1 VSHYSEQLSPTQK
14 SIWIKQNLYP
24 QSAIF
29 NVGGYV
35 ELKGDLDADLLIK
48 AFLLRLKAIDVFE
61 LTSELFSAA
70 DSEFPP
76 YKCFSFDF
84 SEPLNDSKNCL
95 EWMERDIK
103 ETIDYNSCLLYVTI
117 LKASSKHHFLYFK
130 AHHIVIDGFSFE
142 LLIGQASK
150 IYKDLLKSQ
159 MSDLSWEA
167 FRYSDFII
175 ENRAYEGS
183 PAYLKDKEF
192 WINKLKIAQWGQGFE
207 SIIES
212 GQTPDF
218 LAQRKQVSLFRRDF
232 EQIARL
238 CETHSCSVFHYFIAV
253 ILVLN
258 KKYGNSSCML
268 GLPVFN
274 RSNRKFKS
282 TIGVFIN
289 VVPFYIDFSAA
300 ESFRNLLQ
308 RVKKEIREIYRHQR
322 FPIHDLHDELDLN
335 SNYYNLLF
343 SYQKINYEDNLYATD
358 SKSVYLNS
366 GEQEE
371 DLVIHLLE
379 YSASEDLT
387 LAFDFKV
394 NLFSEK
400 IISDLMLD
408 FQDLLLCFLG
418 TPDQIISEAKLVSI
432 KEAELLIGMQE
443 RQPVTPSF
451 DTTFIELFSAQC
463 LVSPNSIAVVFE
475 DRSMT
480 YRELDELSN
489 RFGHYILETYS
500 VQRDDL
506 IGLCLDR
513 SEWLF
518 VCLLGVLKAGAAYV
532 PIDPEYPAERILYMQ
547 QNSGCLG
554 VIDSVALDTFRKDQN
569 RYSSG
574 SLDRT
579 IRGSDLAY
587 VIYTSGSTGH
597 PKGVMV
603 EHHSLVNIGLSWRA
617 HYKLDTFPVRL
628 LQLASFSFDVFAG
641 DYLRVFLHGGTLIL
655 CPAEMR
661 LEVKSLYDI
670 LIFHRISIFESTPGL
685 VFPLF
690 EHLSQQGHRLPDL
703 RLLILGSDVVNG
715 AGFNRL
721 LENVPAGLRVVNS
734 YGLTECTIDSSYF
747 EPTPGYRAQ
756 GPVPI
761 GKAFDHTNLYVLDEH
776 QGLLPAG
783 VRGELCISGAGLA
796 RGYLHNP
803 ELTSMKFIAHPFVE
817 GERLYCTGDLVRRL
831 PSGDL
836 EFIGRKD
843 DQVKIRGYRI
853 ELGEIENVLLGFAR
867 VEGVKVVSRKVGSG
881 ENELVA
887 YLVSSSDLNVAELRK
902 YLEGKLPSYMHPGYY
917 VQLGELPLTANG
929 KIDVKALPNP
939 ENHGLSSGIEFI
951 APESEGE
958 KHLAAIWELIL
969 NRTGVGKKDNF
980 FTLGGHS
987 LKATRLLNLIR
998 KEFGIR
1004 VELKDLFLNPILE
1017 DQAALLLK
1025 SRTQSYIPISRVS
1038 ASPDGLYELSSSQKR
1053 LWVLSQF
1060 EQGRVAYN
1068 IPGLFELNGEL
1079 DIDALEQSFQK
1090 LIDRHEILRTCFVEN
1105 GESVPM
1111 QSILREEEVHFK
1123 LASSDLRNSTNQEE
1137 QLKQAIREDQQIS
1150 FDLTKGPLIRASL
1163 FHLGEHKWVFSFV
1176 IHHLISD
1183 GWSTGIL
1190 VNEISVLYNS
1200 LVRKK
1205 ETELPPLKL
1214 QYKDYSSWQQAQLLS
1229 KDMEEAKIYWLK
1241 QFAGSLPVLEMS
1253 GDYRR
1258 PSIKTYS
1265 GGSVTRKI
1273 DSGIIRKIK
1282 QSAKELDATLYMSLL
1297 AGVYA
1302 LLYRYTGQSDIILG
1316 TPVAGRTHSDLED
1329 QIGLYVNTLALRTR
1343 FKGEYSYIE
1352 LLRAVHEV
1360 TLNAFAYECYPFDL
1374 LVDELQLSMDM
1385 SRNALFDV
1393 MVILH
1398 NNDGNQIQARAME
1411 GIQLSPHPG
1420 FDKQTG
1426 LFDLDFDFREVGE
1439 DLHLTLKYNGD
1450 IYKEQSVVR
1459 LAHHF
1464 ERLLDAMVSS
1474 PLTALSSLE
1483 YLSESDK
1490 QQQLQSLNRSG
1501 VNYPQHKTII
1511 DLFEEQS
1518 LLAPDSVAI
1527 RFEGIELTYTELNE
1541 VSNKLGAYLA
1551 ESSSIGANDLVGIRL
1566 DRSEW
1571 MIIAMLGILK
1581 SGGAYVPIDPNY
1593 PQERIDYMIE
1603 DSRCKAVVDLEY
1615 LGRFVKEQGSLNK
1628 NNPERRPHSS
1638 DLAYVIY
1645 TSGTTGKPKGTLIEH
1660 RNVVRLFVTDEPLFD
1675 FNSGDV
1681 WTLFHSYCFD
1691 FSVWEI
1697 YGALL
1702 FGGTLVVV
1710 PSLTAKDPQLFT
1722 ELMID
1727 EGVTVLNQT
1736 PSSFYQVIS
1745 AETGNRPLS
1754 LRYVIFGGESLS
1766 PGKLKEWKGRNPK
1779 TKLINMYGITETTV
1793 HVTFKELSDE
1803 DISDNSGNIGLPI
1816 PTLSCYVL
1824 DNHQNLLP
1832 LGAAGEL
1839 YVGGAGV
1846 ARGYLNREELT
1857 AEKFILSP
1865 FYEGEILY
1873 KSGDRVRLLESGELE
1888 YHGRIDDQV
1897 KIRGYRIELG
1907 EIENVLQGHD
1917 SVESVVVLPVSRESG
1932 EKELVAY
1939 LVSPLQL
1946 NLTQLRQFLD
1956 QHLPSYMHPAYFVQL
1971 DQLSLTTNGKIDK
1984 KALPSPFGLGIESG
1998 RAYRAPH
2005 TIYELKLS
2013 QIWSDLLGRT
2023 EIGVEDNFFALGGHS
2038 LKVTRLLSR
2047 IQKEFNVKIALKDLF
2062 LHAVLEDQARL
2073 IGSSHTSLYHS
2084 ISPAPVQMDGLYEL
2098 SSAQSRLW
2106 VLSQFEQ
2113 GSEAYHMPGIYEFE
2127 GVVDVQALE
2136 SSFRK
2141 LIARHEILR
2150 TSFLTDGD
2158 GNPKQFIVGEND
2170 FTFKLGVVNLSARK
2184 DLEGELKGMIV
2195 EDQKKAFDF
2204 VQGPLLRAGLYR
2216 MSEHRWVLSYVMH
2229 HLISDGW
2236 SMGLL
2241 IKEVQYYYNGLVKG
2255 ESVVLPPLKLQY
2267 KDYSF
2272 WQQKGLEATENNN
2285 SRNYWMKEFAGEVPV
2300 LEIPSDHLRPSV
2312 KTYRGSSLTF
2322 QLNGSTV
2329 ETLKEFV
2336 QSQGATLF
2344 MGLLSGVY
2352 ALLYRYTNQEDIVI
2366 GSPVAGRDHGDLEGQ
2381 LGLYLNTLALRTR
2394 FNGSD
2399 SYKELLA
2406 RVRGVTLE
2414 GFAHQSYPFDALV
2427 EELRLQRDMSRNA
2440 LFDVMVVLQN
2450 TEGNEALEDGMEG
2463 LRLKPYTGYE
2473 TETGLFDLDFEF
2485 EEVGEGLCLTLEYNT
2500 DLFEKSSILQ
2510 IGNHFESLLTALI
2523 ISPHLP
2529 LSSLSFLSDEE
2540 KNQELQVS
2548 TKPVTPSFDTTFI
2561 ELFSAQCLVS
2571 PNSIA
2576 VVFEDRSMTYRELDE
2591 LSNRF
2596 GHYILETYSVQRDDL
2611 IGLCLDRSEWLFVCL
2626 LGVLKA
2632 GAAYVPIDPEYP
2644 AERILYMQQNSG
2656 CLGVIDSVAL
2666 DTFRKDQNR
2675 YSSGS
2680 LDRTIRGSDLA
2691 YVIYTSGSTG
2701 HPKGVMVEHHS
2712 LVNIGLSWR
2721 AHYKLDTFPVRLLQ
2735 LASFSFDVFAG
2746 DYLRVFLHGGTLILC
2761 PAEMRLEVKSLYDIL
2776 IFHRISIFESTPGL
2790 VFPLFEHLSQQGHRL
2805 PDLRLLILGSDVV
2818 NGAGFNRLLENVPA
2832 GLRVVNSYGLTECTI
2847 DSSYFEPTPGYRAQ
2861 GPVPIGK
2868 AFDHTNLYVLD
2879 EHQGLLPAGV
2889 RGELCISGAGLARGY
2904 LHNPELTSMKFIA
2917 HPFVEGER
2925 LYCTGDLVRRLP
2937 SGDLEF
2943 IGRKDDQVKIRGYRI
2958 ELGEI
2963 ENVLLGFARVEGVKV
2978 VSRKVGSGENELV
2991 AYLVSSSDLN
3001 VAELRKYL
3009 EGKLPSYMHP
3019 GYYVQLGELPLT
3031 ANGKIDVK
3039 ALPNPENHGLS
3050 SGIEFIAPESE
3061 TEIKLSQIW
3070 SDLLGRTEIGMR
3082 DNFFALGGH
3091 SLKATRLLSRIQ
3103 KEFEVKL
3110 SLKDLFQFSV
3120 LEDQVRLIGRS
3131 HTARF
3136 KTITKAPL
3144 QLDGLYELS
3153 SAQSRLWVLSQFV
3166 QGSEAYHMTGLYEFE
3181 GAVDELALESSF
3193 RKLIARHEILRT
3205 IFREDKEG
3213 NPKQFIVGE
3222 NDFSF
3227 KLGVVDLRD
3236 QIDQSQELEKL
3247 IGKEHQVGFDLKHG
3261 PLLRAVLYR
3270 MSEHRWVF
3278 SYVMHHLISDGWSMG
3293 LLIKEIQQSYNAIVR
3308 GESITPAPLDLQ
3320 YKDYSF
3326 WQQRGLEGSETN
3338 TSRLYWMN
3346 QFEDSVP
3353 VLEMPSDRVRP
3364 SVKTFNGSS
3373 VKFQLNRST
3382 VETLKE
3388 FVQSQGAT
3396 LFMGLLSGVYALLY
3410 RYTNQEDIVIGSPV
3424 AGRDHGDL
3432 EGQLGLYLNTLALRT
3447 RFNGS
3452 DSYKELLARVRGVTL
3467 EGFAHQ
3473 SYPFDALVEELRLQ
3487 RDMSRNALFDVMVVL
3502 QNTEGNE
3509 APEDGMEGLR
3519 LRPYTGYEKETGLFD
3534 LDFEFEEEGDEL
3546 YLSLEFNS
3554 DIFDTLAMKRAV
3566 THFDQLLQMM
3576 VSNPAE
3582 AISRIDYLDKS
3593 EKDLLRSF
3601 YQLAP
3606 VAEPKSTT
3614 FVHLAEAQ
3622 CKQTPDQIAVVDEG
3636 REITYREL
3644 HEEANRFARFLLN
3657 NFQVR
3662 PNELVGV
3669 MLEKSERL
3677 IVSILGILKSGA
3689 AYVPIDP
3696 DYPEERIQ
3704 FMVTDSKCRLVIDQE
3719 MWSLYLSER
3728 STHSPGFLEN
3738 NCQPGDLAY
3747 VIYTSGSTGEPKGVM
3762 VEHKSLVSIQESWK
3776 KAYELDAFEIALL
3789 QLASVS
3795 FDVFAGDLCRSLLN
3809 GGRMILCTNRMKL
3822 DVEQL
3827 YHLLQD
3833 NEITILEGTP
3843 GLIAPLLEY
3852 ISAIPDHV
3860 NYLKMLI
3867 LGSDT
3872 VSPALFERIRKQVPG
3887 VRVVNSYGTTET
3899 TIDSTYFEVEGSE
3912 LLSPDLFT
3920 TPIGKPFSNT
3930 SIYILDREKH
3940 LHPIGI
3946 SGEIYI
3952 GGYGLARGYLHNLE
3966 LTARKFI
3973 PDPFRPGERM
3983 YKTGD
3988 HGRWLSD
3995 GNIEFLG
4002 RQDDQVK
4009 IRGFRIELGEIEH
4022 ALLSNERIL
4031 NAVVLAKQDM
4041 TGEKCLV
4048 AYAESHDELTTN
4060 QIQDYLADK
4069 LPLYMIPAY
4078 CVVVEKF
4085 PVTLNGKID
4094 KIKLLSLDNSEADRR
4109 SKYEAPTTKTEELLV
4124 SLWEGIL
4131 GVENVGVRDNF
4142 FELGGHSLK
4151 AVRLKSKIQT
4161 LFDIEVDMA
4170 TVFQYPEIFALAK
4183 YIDVVVSNNVI
4194 SVEESENADVLMI

>member
-443 RQPVTPSF
+443 RQ
-451 DTTFIELFSAQC
+451 
-463 LVSPNSIAVVFE
+463 
-475 DRSMT
+475 
-480 YRELDELSN
+480 
-489 RFGHYILETYS
+489 
-500 VQRDDL
+500 
-506 IGLCLDR
+506 
-513 SEWLF
+513 
-518 VCLLGVLKAGAAYV
+518 
-532 PIDPEYPAERILYMQ
+532 
-547 QNSGCLG
+547 
-554 VIDSVALDTFRKDQN
+554 
-569 RYSSG
+569 
-574 SLDRT
+574 
-579 IRGSDLAY
+579 
-587 VIYTSGSTGH
+587 
-597 PKGVMV
+597 
-603 EHHSLVNIGLSWRA
+603 
-617 HYKLDTFPVRL
+617 
-628 LQLASFSFDVFAG
+628 
-641 DYLRVFLHGGTLIL
+641 
-655 CPAEMR
+655 
-661 LEVKSLYDI
+661 
-670 LIFHRISIFESTPGL
+670 
-685 VFPLF
+685 
-690 EHLSQQGHRLPDL
+690 
-703 RLLILGSDVVNG
+703 
-715 AGFNRL
+715 
-721 LENVPAGLRVVNS
+721 
-734 YGLTECTIDSSYF
+734 
-747 EPTPGYRAQ
+747 
-756 GPVPI
+756 
-761 GKAFDHTNLYVLDEH
+761 
-776 QGLLPAG
+776 
-783 VRGELCISGAGLA
+783 
-796 RGYLHNP
+796 
-803 ELTSMKFIAHPFVE
+803 
-817 GERLYCTGDLVRRL
+817 
-831 PSGDL
+831 
-836 EFIGRKD
+836 
-843 DQVKIRGYRI
+843 
-853 ELGEIENVLLGFAR
+853 
-867 VEGVKVVSRKVGSG
+867 
-881 ENELVA
+881 
-887 YLVSSSDLNVAELRK
+887 
-902 YLEGKLPSYMHPGYY
+902 
-917 VQLGELPLTANG
+917 
-929 KIDVKALPNP
+929 
-939 ENHGLSSGIEFI
+939 
-951 APESEGE
+951 
-958 KHLAAIWELIL
+958 
-969 NRTGVGKKDNF
+969 
-980 FTLGGHS
+980 
-987 LKATRLLNLIR
+987 
-998 KEFGIR
+998 
-1004 VELKDLFLNPILE
+1004 
-1017 DQAALLLK
+1017 
-1025 SRTQSYIPISRVS
+1025 
-1038 ASPDGLYELSSSQKR
+1038 
-1053 LWVLSQF
+1053 
-1060 EQGRVAYN
+1060 
-1068 IPGLFELNGEL
+1068 
-1079 DIDALEQSFQK
+1079 
-1090 LIDRHEILRTCFVEN
+1090 
-1105 GESVPM
+1105 
-1111 QSILREEEVHFK
+1111 
-1123 LASSDLRNSTNQEE
+1123 
-1137 QLKQAIREDQQIS
+1137 
-1150 FDLTKGPLIRASL
+1150 
-1163 FHLGEHKWVFSFV
+1163 
-1176 IHHLISD
+1176 
-1183 GWSTGIL
+1183 
-1190 VNEISVLYNS
+1190 
-1200 LVRKK
+1200 
-1205 ETELPPLKL
+1205 
-1214 QYKDYSSWQQAQLLS
+1214 
-1229 KDMEEAKIYWLK
+1229 
-1241 QFAGSLPVLEMS
+1241 
-1253 GDYRR
+1253 
-1258 PSIKTYS
+1258 
-1265 GGSVTRKI
+1265 
-1273 DSGIIRKIK
+1273 
-1282 QSAKELDATLYMSLL
+1282 
-1297 AGVYA
+1297 
-1302 LLYRYTGQSDIILG
+1302 
-1316 TPVAGRTHSDLED
+1316 
-1329 QIGLYVNTLALRTR
+1329 
-1343 FKGEYSYIE
+1343 
-1352 LLRAVHEV
+1352 
-1360 TLNAFAYECYPFDL
+1360 
-1374 LVDELQLSMDM
+1374 
-1385 SRNALFDV
+1385 
-1393 MVILH
+1393 
-1398 NNDGNQIQARAME
+1398 
-1411 GIQLSPHPG
+1411 
-1420 FDKQTG
+1420 
-1426 LFDLDFDFREVGE
+1426 
-1439 DLHLTLKYNGD
+1439 
-1450 IYKEQSVVR
+1450 
-1459 LAHHF
+1459 
-1464 ERLLDAMVSS
+1464 
-1474 PLTALSSLE
+1474 
-1483 YLSESDK
+1483 
-1490 QQQLQSLNRSG
+1490 
-1501 VNYPQHKTII
+1501 
-1511 DLFEEQS
+1511 
-1518 LLAPDSVAI
+1518 
-1527 RFEGIELTYTELNE
+1527 
-1541 VSNKLGAYLA
+1541 
-1551 ESSSIGANDLVGIRL
+1551 
-1566 DRSEW
+1566 
-1571 MIIAMLGILK
+1571 
-1581 SGGAYVPIDPNY
+1581 
-1593 PQERIDYMIE
+1593 
-1603 DSRCKAVVDLEY
+1603 
-1615 LGRFVKEQGSLNK
+1615 
-1628 NNPERRPHSS
+1628 
-1638 DLAYVIY
+1638 
-1645 TSGTTGKPKGTLIEH
+1645 
-1660 RNVVRLFVTDEPLFD
+1660 
-1675 FNSGDV
+1675 
-1681 WTLFHSYCFD
+1681 
-1691 FSVWEI
+1691 
-1697 YGALL
+1697 
-1702 FGGTLVVV
+1702 
-1710 PSLTAKDPQLFT
+1710 
-1722 ELMID
+1722 
-1727 EGVTVLNQT
+1727 
-1736 PSSFYQVIS
+1736 
-1745 AETGNRPLS
+1745 
-1754 LRYVIFGGESLS
+1754 
-1766 PGKLKEWKGRNPK
+1766 
-1779 TKLINMYGITETTV
+1779 
-1793 HVTFKELSDE
+1793 
-1803 DISDNSGNIGLPI
+1803 
-1816 PTLSCYVL
+1816 
-1824 DNHQNLLP
+1824 
-1832 LGAAGEL
+1832 
-1839 YVGGAGV
+1839 
-1846 ARGYLNREELT
+1846 
-1857 AEKFILSP
+1857 
-1865 FYEGEILY
+1865 
-1873 KSGDRVRLLESGELE
+1873 
-1888 YHGRIDDQV
+1888 
-1897 KIRGYRIELG
+1897 
-1907 EIENVLQGHD
+1907 
-1917 SVESVVVLPVSRESG
+1917 
-1932 EKELVAY
+1932 
-1939 LVSPLQL
+1939 
-1946 NLTQLRQFLD
+1946 
-1956 QHLPSYMHPAYFVQL
+1956 
-1971 DQLSLTTNGKIDK
+1971 
-1984 KALPSPFGLGIESG
+1984 
-1998 RAYRAPH
+1998 
-2005 TIYELKLS
+2005 
-2013 QIWSDLLGRT
+2013 
-2023 EIGVEDNFFALGGHS
+2023 
-2038 LKVTRLLSR
+2038 
-2047 IQKEFNVKIALKDLF
+2047 
-2062 LHAVLEDQARL
+2062 
-2073 IGSSHTSLYHS
+2073 
-2084 ISPAPVQMDGLYEL
+2084 
-2098 SSAQSRLW
+2098 
-2106 VLSQFEQ
+2106 
-2113 GSEAYHMPGIYEFE
+2113 
-2127 GVVDVQALE
+2127 
-2136 SSFRK
+2136 
-2141 LIARHEILR
+2141 
-2150 TSFLTDGD
+2150 
-2158 GNPKQFIVGEND
+2158 
-2170 FTFKLGVVNLSARK
+2170 
-2184 DLEGELKGMIV
+2184 
-2195 EDQKKAFDF
+2195 
-2204 VQGPLLRAGLYR
+2204 
-2216 MSEHRWVLSYVMH
+2216 
-2229 HLISDGW
+2229 
-2236 SMGLL
+2236 
-2241 IKEVQYYYNGLVKG
+2241 
-2255 ESVVLPPLKLQY
+2255 
-2267 KDYSF
+2267 
-2272 WQQKGLEATENNN
+2272 
-2285 SRNYWMKEFAGEVPV
+2285 
-2300 LEIPSDHLRPSV
+2300 
-2312 KTYRGSSLTF
+2312 
-2322 QLNGSTV
+2322 
-2329 ETLKEFV
+2329 
-2336 QSQGATLF
+2336 
-2344 MGLLSGVY
+2344 
-2352 ALLYRYTNQEDIVI
+2352 
-2366 GSPVAGRDHGDLEGQ
+2366 
-2381 LGLYLNTLALRTR
+2381 
-2394 FNGSD
+2394 
-2399 SYKELLA
+2399 
-2406 RVRGVTLE
+2406 
-2414 GFAHQSYPFDALV
+2414 
-2427 EELRLQRDMSRNA
+2427 
-2440 LFDVMVVLQN
+2440 
-2450 TEGNEALEDGMEG
+2450 
-2463 LRLKPYTGYE
+2463 
-2473 TETGLFDLDFEF
+2473 
-2485 EEVGEGLCLTLEYNT
+2485 
-2500 DLFEKSSILQ
+2500 
-2510 IGNHFESLLTALI
+2510 
-2523 ISPHLP
+2523 
-2529 LSSLSFLSDEE
+2529 
-2540 KNQELQVS
+2540 
-2548 TKPVTPSFDTTFI
+2548 PVTPSFDTTFI